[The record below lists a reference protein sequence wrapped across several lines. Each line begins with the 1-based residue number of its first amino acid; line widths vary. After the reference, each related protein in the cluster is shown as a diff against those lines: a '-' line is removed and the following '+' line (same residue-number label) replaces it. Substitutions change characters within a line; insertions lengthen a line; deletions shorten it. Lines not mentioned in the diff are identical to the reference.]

1 MVISSKMN
9 GITISPRLIHC
20 AKQSAFVLAYFHSMT
35 IDYEFQLTSGVDTLY
50 RVHFTDIDPFV
61 RFYDD
66 AVIFHF

>member
-1 MVISSKMN
+1 
-9 GITISPRLIHC
+9 
-20 AKQSAFVLAYFHSMT
+20 MT

-50 RVHFTDIDPFV
+50 RVYFTDIDPFV